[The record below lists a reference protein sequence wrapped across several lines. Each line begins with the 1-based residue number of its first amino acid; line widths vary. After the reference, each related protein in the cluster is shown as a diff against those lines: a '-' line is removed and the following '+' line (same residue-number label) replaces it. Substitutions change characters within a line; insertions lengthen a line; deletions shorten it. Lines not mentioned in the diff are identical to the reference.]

1 MGFWNSQTETVE
13 ILPNSLGTN
22 TTPSWVGFNE
32 ASTIFV
38 GERAR
43 NQSTFIFDAKR
54 VIGKCFQDEDVQF
67 FKRKWPFNVVGD
79 DQNRC
84 KIRVPGMED
93 QSIE

>member
-32 ASTIFV
+32 ARTIFV

-54 VIGKCFQDEDVQF
+54 MIGKSFLDEELQERM
-67 FKRKWPFNVVGD
+67 RKWPFNVVGD
-79 DQNRC
+79 DQKRC
-84 KIRVPGMED
+84 KISVPGMED
-93 QSIE
+93 HSIE